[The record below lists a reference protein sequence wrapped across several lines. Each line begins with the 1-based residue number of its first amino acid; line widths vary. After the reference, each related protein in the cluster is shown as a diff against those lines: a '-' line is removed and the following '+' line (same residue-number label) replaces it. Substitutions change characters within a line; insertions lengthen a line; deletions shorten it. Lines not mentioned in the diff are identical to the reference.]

1 MIDASLLKLAAID
14 EEDLAV
20 VSAYAQDAVLKVGD
34 MVYLPAQKRFAIA
47 MNRFK
52 WENDGGPRSH
62 ERRRSALIFDRVL
75 AVKTINIDRD
85 NPDGVLELLALKFTA
100 MDSPAGSMELMF
112 AGNCGVQLEVEC
124 IEARLTDLGAAWSTP
139 SQPQHAV
146 GDEEPDS
153 RG

>member
-14 EEDLAV
+14 EEDLAI

-52 WENDGGPRSH
+52 WENDSGPKSH
-62 ERRRSALIFDRVL
+62 ERRRSALVFDRVL
-75 AVKTINIDRD
+75 AVRTSNINRD
-85 NPDGVLELLALKFTA
+85 NPDGVLELLAVKFTA
-100 MDSPAGSMELMF
+100 TDNPAGSVELMF

-124 IEARLTDLGAAWSTP
+124 IETRLTDLGAAWSTS

-146 GDEEPDS
+146 ADEEPDS
-153 RG
+153 AG